1 MGCQSSKQAVN
12 IMSPKEEKKETSATI
27 RFQNKHNSEWTEDH
41 SRTKLKI
48 IEKYHNISPSNL
60 GVPLQTIHEENSSIL
75 SSKMYAEFGK
85 ESDYREVR
93 SPKKRIGKVV

>member
-12 IMSPKEEKKETSATI
+12 IITPSGQKKETSAAI
-27 RFQNKHNSEWTEDH
+27 RFQTKLNPEWTEDH

-60 GVPLQTIHEENSSIL
+60 GLPLQVIHEENSSIL
-75 SSKMYAEFGK
+75 SSKVYGELGK
-85 ESDYREVR
+85 ESDYRKVK